1 MRWGDASGEQQQL
14 HALLQAAEAKTAEL
28 HTAADTPDGE
38 GRGGGVDV
46 IGRWAMRSQGSVSA
60 ASTSTAP
67 PPGKSA
73 AAFLSVAVTR
83 FTPQMNPSVPPPL
96 PCPRATRPRN
106 MVLSYS
112 SAAGAALAAARARS
126 AALACRFRYL
136 PPYATVHVCER
147 ATSNTRRTLHGRGC
161 YRKTRFV
168 NLSVANGT
176 AIGFLGARLNAST
189 RASSSR
195 LHDRSTVP

>member
-1 MRWGDASGEQQQL
+1 
-14 HALLQAAEAKTAEL
+14 
-28 HTAADTPDGE
+28 
-38 GRGGGVDV
+38 
-46 IGRWAMRSQGSVSA
+46 MRSQGSVSA

-96 PCPRATRPRN
+96 PRDETCPLVRRDGRDLSTLYGKGGGGVLGCTLPCPRATRPRN
-106 MVLSYS
+106 KVLSYS

-147 ATSNTRRTLHGRGC
+147 ATSKTRRTLHGRGC

>member
-1 MRWGDASGEQQQL
+1 MPATRASAG
-14 HALLQAAEAKTAEL
+14 AEA
-28 HTAADTPDGE
+28 AAGCSDFGYGRAWASHAGWSAARNLSKGRDVSISTEGWTRPVHFVREG
-38 GRGGGVDV
+38 GRGVLGC
-46 IGRWAMRSQGSVSA
+46 
-60 ASTSTAP
+60 T
-67 PPGKSA
+67 
-73 AAFLSVAVTR
+73 
-83 FTPQMNPSVPPPL
+83 L

-106 MVLSYS
+106 KVLSYS